1 MTATSVLEERDRAI
15 RRFRIVALAAPIVVS
30 AIFAIGQ
37 LAMLP
42 GVPEV
47 VAIHWGADGRPDG
60 FGPAWTFPALSM
72 ALGAGLPLLI
82 AAPAALGARPDGS
95 RGPLRVSSA
104 MVWFLVVFL
113 GALSTGALAAQAGLA
128 VAGDSP
134 EILPLLGISVLLAVV
149 ASLAAWLIVRDAPAA
164 GKTPEPPAAVP
175 VAPGERAVWLQTAT
189 VSRAGLVVLGLALVF
204 ALGSAVVAAVTET
217 GRIGVPGAGS
227 LISVGVT
234 LLVMLAVATTIVF
247 RVRVDDEGLHVRSAM
262 GWPRV
267 RIARGEIA
275 RAEVVHVEPFAEYG
289 GWGWR
294 VALGS
299 GTGVVTRRG
308 EALRITRRDGRVFT
322 ITVDDAAT
330 AAGLLRGFDERKDE

>member
-15 RRFRIVALAAPIVVS
+15 RRFRIVALAAPIVGS
-30 AIFAIGQ
+30 AIFAIAQ

-42 GVPEV
+42 GVPDV

-60 FGPAWTFPALSM
+60 FGPAWTFPALSI
-72 ALGAGLPLLI
+72 ALGIGLTLLI
-82 AAPAALGARPDGS
+82 AAPVALGARPEAS
-95 RGPLRVSSA
+95 RVPLRVSA
-104 MVWFLVVFL
+104 AVVWFLVVFL
-113 GALSTGALAAQAGLA
+113 AVLSTGALAAQVGLA
-128 VAGDSP
+128 AAGHSP
-134 EILPLLGISVLLAVV
+134 DILPLLGISALLAAV
-149 ASLAAWLIVRDAPAA
+149 ASLIAWLIVRDAPAV

-175 VAPGERAVWLQTAT
+175 VRPAERAVWLQTAT
-189 VSRAGLVVLGLALVF
+189 VSRTGLVVLGLALIV
-204 ALGSAVVAAVTET
+204 ALGSAAAAAVAEI
-217 GRIGVPGAGS
+217 GRIGAPGAGS
-227 LISVGVT
+227 VISVGVT

-267 RIARGEIA
+267 SIPHGEIA

-308 EALRITRRDGRVFT
+308 EGLRVTRNDGRTFT
-322 ITVDDAAT
+322 ITVDDAST
-330 AAGLLRGFDERKDE
+330 AAGLLRGFGERKDE